1 METKRKVQQLQDAL
15 DYSENIIST
24 IREPLIVLDADL
36 RIITANPAFYQK
48 FSVTPQET
56 QGKHIYELSK
66 GIWNIPELRELLE
79 EILPKNNS
87 FDNFEIS
94 PELPGLGRRIMLLN
108 ACRIED
114 RGIKS
119 KKVLLVMEDITD
131 HQKLEHDIEASELRY
146 RRLFETA
153 QDGIL
158 IIGAKSGEIMDANPF
173 LLKMLGYPKQ
183 DLLGKKLWELGFI
196 RDKAA
201 SREAFQILQDK
212 GYVRYEDLPLETK
225 DGNPMDVEFVSN
237 VYRIAGEQVIQCNI
251 RNITERKQ
259 TEREIS
265 KLNENLVR
273 RTNEA
278 ELVNQELEAFSY
290 SVSHDLKAPLRSIS
304 GFSDVLLEDYSTN
317 FDKQSKQYLQKIK
330 DASVHMAKLIDDLLV
345 LAKVTSIE
353 INFGKVNLSE
363 LAKEVIGE
371 LQYADPD
378 RKVKVE
384 IVPNLMAYGDRNLLS
399 IVLTNLLGNAWKFS
413 SKVAKPRIELGI
425 TEQNGKPTYFIR
437 DNGAGFDMEY
447 ADKLF
452 KPFQRLHMASE
463 FDGTGIGLSLVQRII
478 HRHGGRVWAEG
489 KVGEG
494 ATLYF
499 TLGQEGD
506 VSK

>member
-237 VYRIAGEQVIQCNI
+237 VYRIDGEQVIQCNI